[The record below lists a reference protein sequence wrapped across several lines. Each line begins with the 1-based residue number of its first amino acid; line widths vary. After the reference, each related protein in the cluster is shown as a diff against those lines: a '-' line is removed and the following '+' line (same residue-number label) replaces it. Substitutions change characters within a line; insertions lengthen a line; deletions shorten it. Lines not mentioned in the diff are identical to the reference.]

1 MNCGRPPCVHSG
13 LVRVSLRLQKY
24 ELVNSEVIL
33 LVFLQFVG
41 SASQENNPKSFDG
54 RRWYDAQDRRHFR
67 PSKRRLRGRRY
78 RQQDW
83 QSGTKA
89 INFLHLTDSFFDD
102 LFWSLFK
109 VLNGFVNGKMKKRL
123 NSSRL
128 LALKR
133 CQFHSKSFVAFHT
146 GWKTCKKRP
155 LHKSLWCY
163 QISFWSGKL
172 ICSLKKWVNEVPKQ
186 FPITNLQSNK
196 TTVIWHYR

>member
-1 MNCGRPPCVHSG
+1 MAVVDMTHKTDDTSDRQNDVCEDGDTVNKTDNQGQKPLTFCTWLTASLMTYFG
-13 LVRVSLRLQKY
+13 LYLRYLMG
-24 ELVNSEVIL
+24 LC
-33 LVFLQFVG
+33 
-41 SASQENNPKSFDG
+41 
-54 RRWYDAQDRRHFR
+54 
-67 PSKRRLRGRRY
+67 
-78 RQQDW
+78 
-83 QSGTKA
+83 
-89 INFLHLTDSFFDD
+89 
-102 LFWSLFK
+102 
-109 VLNGFVNGKMKKRL
+109 NGKMKKRL

-128 LALKR
+128 WALKR

-163 QISFWSGKL
+163 QVSFWSGKL